1 MSVTGIICEYD
12 PLHTGHAWLMARARA
27 AGASAVVCAMSG
39 NFTQRGGFAAADK
52 LARAEMAVACGADLV
67 LELPTVWAMST
78 AERFARGGVEV
89 LTRTGVVTELLFGSE
104 SGDMAALTRC
114 ADCLDSEDLTAALAA
129 VPEDGRTFAARRQ
142 QAVEALLG
150 PADAVLLASPNN
162 TLAVEYLRAIRRLK
176 SPLTAR
182 TVRRT
187 GAQHGEAP
195 CGGFASASYLRQLL
209 AALCEAVPGVRIRLG
224 SLEPRTI
231 DEAFCKTLSGY
242 ANLCPQFHLSL
253 QSGSDTVLKRMHRK
267 YDTARYLESV
277 RLLRKYF
284 PGCAVTTDLI
294 VGFPGETE
302 EEFAESLEF
311 LKTCGLSMFHIFPY
325 SRRKGTPAAD
335 MPDQIPNAVKE
346 RRAAE
351 AASAAAELEAAYHA
365 SMLGTTQ
372 QVLFEQEENG
382 LYAGH
387 AMNYVKVYVQAAQ
400 LHNELRTVRVTDLC
414 RDGVLG
420 ELE

>member
-12 PLHTGHAWLMARARA
+12 PLHTGHAWLMAHARA
-27 AGASAVVCAMSG
+27 AGAAAVVCAMSG

-182 TVRRT
+182 TLRRT

-209 AALCEAVPGVRIRLG
+209 AA
-224 SLEPRTI
+224 
-231 DEAFCKTLSGY
+231 
-242 ANLCPQFHLSL
+242 
-253 QSGSDTVLKRMHRK
+253 
-267 YDTARYLESV
+267 
-277 RLLRKYF
+277 
-284 PGCAVTTDLI
+284 
-294 VGFPGETE
+294 GETE
-302 EEFAESLEF
+302 QAA
-311 LKTCGLSMFHIFPY
+311 GYMP
-325 SRRKGTPAAD
+325 PAAAD
-335 MPDQIPNAVKE
+335 ILRRQ
-346 RRAAE
+346 RAAGRLTDPRLCE
-351 AASAAAELEAAYHA
+351 RAILARLRTMEPEDWRRLDGGGEGLYRRMYRAAHTGVTLADVLEAARTKRYPLA
-365 SMLGTTQ
+365 RLRRMVLAAWLDLPEPPEELPYLRVLAANGVGRQLLRRMRDAGAPVLTKPADAAALGP
-372 QVLFEQEENG
+372 
-382 LYAGH
+382 
-387 AMNYVKVYVQAAQ
+387 AAQ
-400 LHNELRTVRVTDLC
+400 ALMAVESRCTDLYVLARPDPAQTGPGQELRSVPVMR
-414 RDGVLG
+414 
-420 ELE
+420 

>member
-12 PLHTGHAWLMARARA
+12 PLHTGHAWLMARARE

-114 ADCLDSEDLTAALAA
+114 ADCLDSEGLTAALAA

-150 PADAVLLASPNN
+150 PADAMLLASPNN

-209 AALCEAVPGVRIRLG
+209 AA
-224 SLEPRTI
+224 
-231 DEAFCKTLSGY
+231 
-242 ANLCPQFHLSL
+242 
-253 QSGSDTVLKRMHRK
+253 
-267 YDTARYLESV
+267 
-277 RLLRKYF
+277 
-284 PGCAVTTDLI
+284 
-294 VGFPGETE
+294 GETE
-302 EEFAESLEF
+302 QAAAY
-311 LKTCGLSMFHIFPY
+311 MP
-325 SRRKGTPAAD
+325 PAAAD
-335 MPDQIPNAVKE
+335 ILRQQ
-346 RRAAE
+346 RAAGRLTDPRLCE
-351 AASAAAELEAAYHA
+351 RAILARLRTMGPEDWRRLDGGGEGLYRRMYRAAHTGVTLADVLEAARTKRYPLA
-365 SMLGTTQ
+365 RLRRMVLAAWLDLPEPPEKLPYLRVLAANGVGRQLLRRMRDAGAPVLTKPADAAALGP
-372 QVLFEQEENG
+372 
-382 LYAGH
+382 
-387 AMNYVKVYVQAAQ
+387 AAQ
-400 LHNELRTVRVTDLC
+400 ALMAVESRCTDLYVLARPDPAQTGPGQELRSVPVMR
-414 RDGVLG
+414 
-420 ELE
+420 

>member
-78 AERFARGGVEV
+78 AERFAWGGVEV

-162 TLAVEYLRAIRRLK
+162 
-176 SPLTAR
+176 
-182 TVRRT
+182 
-187 GAQHGEAP
+187 
-195 CGGFASASYLRQLL
+195 CLL
-209 AALCEAVPGVRIRLG
+209 
-224 SLEPRTI
+224 
-231 DEAFCKTLSGY
+231 
-242 ANLCPQFHLSL
+242 
-253 QSGSDTVLKRMHRK
+253 
-267 YDTARYLESV
+267 
-277 RLLRKYF
+277 
-284 PGCAVTTDLI
+284 
-294 VGFPGETE
+294 
-302 EEFAESLEF
+302 
-311 LKTCGLSMFHIFPY
+311 
-325 SRRKGTPAAD
+325 
-335 MPDQIPNAVKE
+335 
-346 RRAAE
+346 
-351 AASAAAELEAAYHA
+351 
-365 SMLGTTQ
+365 
-372 QVLFEQEENG
+372 
-382 LYAGH
+382 
-387 AMNYVKVYVQAAQ
+387 
-400 LHNELRTVRVTDLC
+400 
-414 RDGVLG
+414 
-420 ELE
+420 

>member
-176 SPLTAR
+176 SPLTAH

-209 AALCEAVPGVRIRLG
+209 AA
-224 SLEPRTI
+224 
-231 DEAFCKTLSGY
+231 
-242 ANLCPQFHLSL
+242 
-253 QSGSDTVLKRMHRK
+253 
-267 YDTARYLESV
+267 
-277 RLLRKYF
+277 
-284 PGCAVTTDLI
+284 
-294 VGFPGETE
+294 GETE
-302 EEFAESLEF
+302 QAAVY
-311 LKTCGLSMFHIFPY
+311 MP
-325 SRRKGTPAAD
+325 PAAAD
-335 MPDQIPNAVKE
+335 ILRRQ
-346 RRAAE
+346 RAAGRLTDPRLCE
-351 AASAAAELEAAYHA
+351 RAILARLRTMESEDWRRLDGGGEGLYRRMYQAAHTGVTLADVLEAAKTKRYPLA
-365 SMLGTTQ
+365 RLRRMVLAAWLDLPEPPEKLPYLRVLAANGVGRQLLRRMRDAGAPVLTKPADAAVLGP
-372 QVLFEQEENG
+372 
-382 LYAGH
+382 
-387 AMNYVKVYVQAAQ
+387 AAQ
-400 LHNELRTVRVTDLC
+400 ALMAAESRCTDLYVLARPDPAQTGPGQELRSVPVMR
-414 RDGVLG
+414 
-420 ELE
+420 

>member
-78 AERFARGGVEV
+78 AERFAWGGVEV

-231 DEAFCKTLSGY
+231 DEAFCKALSGY
-242 ANLCPQFHLSL
+242 PNLCPQFHLSL

-277 RLLRKYF
+277 RLLRQYF

-302 EEFAESLEF
+302 EEFSESLAF

-335 MPDQIPNAVKE
+335 MPGQIPNAVKE

-351 AASAAAELEAAYHA
+351 AASAAAELEAQYHT

-387 AMNYVKVYVQAAQ
+387 AMNYVKVYVQAAD
-400 LHNELRTVRVTDLC
+400 LHNEIHAVRVTELY

>member
-78 AERFARGGVEV
+78 AERFARGGVEA

-114 ADCLDSEDLTAALAA
+114 ADCLDSEGLTAALAA

-176 SPLTAR
+176 SPLTAH

-209 AALCEAVPGVRIRLG
+209 AA
-224 SLEPRTI
+224 
-231 DEAFCKTLSGY
+231 
-242 ANLCPQFHLSL
+242 
-253 QSGSDTVLKRMHRK
+253 
-267 YDTARYLESV
+267 
-277 RLLRKYF
+277 
-284 PGCAVTTDLI
+284 
-294 VGFPGETE
+294 GETE
-302 EEFAESLEF
+302 QAAAY
-311 LKTCGLSMFHIFPY
+311 MP
-325 SRRKGTPAAD
+325 PAAAD
-335 MPDQIPNAVKE
+335 ILRQQQAAGRLTDPRLCE
-346 RRAAE
+346 RAILSRLRTMEPEDWRRLDGGGEGLYRRMYQAAHTGTTL
-351 AASAAAELEAAYHA
+351 ADVLEAAKTKRYPLA
-365 SMLGTTQ
+365 RLRRMVLAAWLDLPEPPEELPYLRVLAANGVGRQLLRRMRDAGAPVLTKPADAAALGP
-372 QVLFEQEENG
+372 
-382 LYAGH
+382 
-387 AMNYVKVYVQAAQ
+387 AAQ
-400 LHNELRTVRVTDLC
+400 ALMAAESRCTDLYVLARPDPAQTGPGQELRSVPVMR
-414 RDGVLG
+414 
-420 ELE
+420 

>member
-1 MSVTGIICEYD
+1 MGNVIGIVAEYN
-12 PLHTGHAWLMARARA
+12 PFHNGHARLIEQTRARL
-27 AGASAVVCAMSG
+27 GADCPVVCVMSG
-39 NFTQRGGFAAADK
+39 DFVQRGSPAVYSKF
-52 LARAEMAVACGADLV
+52 ARAEAAARCGADLV

-78 AERFARGGVEV
+78 AERFAWGGVEV

-209 AALCEAVPGVRIRLG
+209 AA
-224 SLEPRTI
+224 
-231 DEAFCKTLSGY
+231 
-242 ANLCPQFHLSL
+242 
-253 QSGSDTVLKRMHRK
+253 
-267 YDTARYLESV
+267 
-277 RLLRKYF
+277 
-284 PGCAVTTDLI
+284 
-294 VGFPGETE
+294 GETE
-302 EEFAESLEF
+302 QAAVY
-311 LKTCGLSMFHIFPY
+311 MP
-325 SRRKGTPAAD
+325 PAAAD
-335 MPDQIPNAVKE
+335 ILRRQ
-346 RRAAE
+346 RAAGRLTDPRLCE
-351 AASAAAELEAAYHA
+351 RAILARLRTMEPEDWRRLDGGGEGLYRRMYRAAHTGVTLSDVLESARTKRYPLARLRRMVLAAWLDLPEPPEELPYLRVLAANDVGRQLLRRMRDAGAPVLTKPADAAA
-365 SMLGTTQ
+365 LGP
-372 QVLFEQEENG
+372 
-382 LYAGH
+382 
-387 AMNYVKVYVQAAQ
+387 AAQ
-400 LHNELRTVRVTDLC
+400 ALMAVESRCTDLYVLSRPDPAQTGPGQELRSVPVMR
-414 RDGVLG
+414 
-420 ELE
+420 

>member
-150 PADAVLLASPNN
+150 PADAMLLASPNN

-182 TVRRT
+182 TLRRT

-209 AALCEAVPGVRIRLG
+209 AA
-224 SLEPRTI
+224 
-231 DEAFCKTLSGY
+231 
-242 ANLCPQFHLSL
+242 
-253 QSGSDTVLKRMHRK
+253 
-267 YDTARYLESV
+267 
-277 RLLRKYF
+277 
-284 PGCAVTTDLI
+284 
-294 VGFPGETE
+294 GETE
-302 EEFAESLEF
+302 QAAVY
-311 LKTCGLSMFHIFPY
+311 MP
-325 SRRKGTPAAD
+325 PAAAD
-335 MPDQIPNAVKE
+335 ILRRQ
-346 RRAAE
+346 RAAGRLTDPRLCE
-351 AASAAAELEAAYHA
+351 RAILARLRTMEPEDWRRLDGGGEGLYRRMYQAAHTGVTLADVLEAA
-365 SMLGTTQ
+365 
-372 QVLFEQEENG
+372 
-382 LYAGH
+382 
-387 AMNYVKVYVQAAQ
+387 
-400 LHNELRTVRVTDLC
+400 RTKRYPLVWMIC
-414 RDGVLG
+414 RRADII
-420 ELE
+420 